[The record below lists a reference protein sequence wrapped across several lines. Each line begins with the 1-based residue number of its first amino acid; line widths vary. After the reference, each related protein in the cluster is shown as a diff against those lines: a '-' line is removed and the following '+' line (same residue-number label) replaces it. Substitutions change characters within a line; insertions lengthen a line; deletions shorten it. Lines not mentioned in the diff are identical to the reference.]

1 MKHAYLIMAHGS
13 WEILKTL
20 VSMLDDERN
29 DIFLHIDKKSSLLAA
44 YGEDV
49 PCCTETGNALEVTKA
64 HLFVLAHRV
73 DVRWG
78 NLSQI
83 KAEYALFEEALKHGP
98 YAYYHLLSGQDLPI
112 KTQDFIHHFFDEH
125 QGTEFIG
132 FTRGEE
138 FEWDCRRKMMRYWL
152 LTRFTRTKWGLMN
165 AVTKRLDKYL
175 SLFLSL
181 FLHRSKIDFA
191 KGANWISITQKC
203 MEYVVSQKAFVM
215 KRFNHTFCPDEFFVQ
230 TLVWNNPELRQ
241 ALYSETDEYEG
252 CMRLIDWNRG
262 NPYVWTMADREELQA
277 SHRLFARKFD
287 MAHWD
292 VIEWVSDTCSSKA

>member
-1 MKHAYLIMAHGS
+1 MAHGS

-29 DIFLHIDKKSSLLAA
+29 DIFLHIDKKSNLLAA
-44 YGEDV
+44 HGGDA
-49 PCCTETGNALEVTKA
+49 PCCKEAANALVVVKA
-64 HLFVLAHRV
+64 HLFVLENRV

-132 FTRGEE
+132 FTHGEE
-138 FEWDCRRKMMRYWL
+138 FEWDCRRKMMRYWI
-152 LTRFTRTKWGLMN
+152 LTRFTRTKWGFVN

-203 MEYVVSQKAFVM
+203 MEYVVSQKTFVM

-241 ALYSETDEYEG
+241 SLYSETDEYEG

-277 SHRLFARKFD
+277 SQRLFARKFD
-287 MAHWD
+287 MAHYD
-292 VIEWVSDTCSSKA
+292 IVKWVGDTYSAKD